1 MSETSHRFCP
11 RCGTQLIADM
21 PFCPRCGFEAA
32 SAPQPA
38 SIAAPGPAT
47 AEATP
52 VAATPAASADSG
64 TAVAVRRASTP
75 AAVGPRGGGGSLG
88 RSIVT
93 AGVLI
98 AVGLIAFGLL
108 TRPGP
113 GGTVQQPGSGQAGQ
127 PAAGATAVAS
137 APIVGL
143 TILSP
148 TDGQAV
154 ASKDILVI
162 GLAPPGVTVTQDVS
176 FGLDQHGTADG
187 TGHWAIKVGLQ
198 DGDNKLVFRIGDDQS
213 TKREVR
219 VTYTPPKS

>member
-1 MSETSHRFCP
+1 MTETANRFCP
-11 RCGTQLIADM
+11 RCGTSLIADM
-21 PFCPRCGFEAA
+21 AFCPRCGFDAA
-32 SAPQPA
+32 SAGRTDESTPTAPPA
-38 SIAAPGPAT
+38 PPPSPAPPTAT
-47 AEATP
+47 A
-52 VAATPAASADSG
+52 ADSG
-64 TAVAVRRASTP
+64 TAVAVRRGP
-75 AAVGPRGGGGSLG
+75 APSAGHQQGGGSL
-88 RSIVT
+88 RRTIVV
-93 AGVLI
+93 AAVLI
-98 AVGLIAFGLL
+98 AVGLLGFGLL

-113 GGTVQQPGSGQAGQ
+113 AGSTPQPAGGQGGGGGTP
-127 PAAGATAVAS
+127 VAS

-162 GLAPPGVTVTQDVS
+162 GLAPPGVSVTQDVS
-176 FGLDQHGTADG
+176 FGLDQHSTADG

-219 VTYTPPKS
+219 VTYTPQKP